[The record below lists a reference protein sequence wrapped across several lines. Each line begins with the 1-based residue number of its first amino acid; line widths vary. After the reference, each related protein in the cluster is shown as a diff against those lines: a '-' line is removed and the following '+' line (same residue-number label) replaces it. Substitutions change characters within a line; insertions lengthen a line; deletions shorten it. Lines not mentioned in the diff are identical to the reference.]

1 MTSQSTLKRHQHRHT
16 WYTAHVFYRCDI
28 RSRRPR
34 KFHTFEEVY
43 FLVSGVTSSEAL
55 QKAKKLAKRKEHSYK
70 NMYGQAVSWRMAK
83 FVGIQET
90 TDQKFKDGA
99 EVHFRFLK
107 GLKSRAN
114 KKL

>member
-1 MTSQSTLKRHQHRHT
+1 M
-16 WYTAHVFYRCDI
+16 FYRSDI
-28 RSRRPR
+28 RSTRPR

-43 FLVSGVTSSEAL
+43 FLVSGVTSSEVL

-70 NMYGQAVSWRMAK
+70 NMYGEAVSWRLAK

-99 EVHFRFLK
+99 EVYLRFLK

-114 KKL
+114 KKI

>member
-1 MTSQSTLKRHQHRHT
+1 MTLQSKAKSKHRHHT
-16 WYTAHVFYRCDI
+16 WYTAHVFYRSDI
-28 RSRRPR
+28 RSTRPR

-70 NMYGQAVSWRMAK
+70 NTKGESVSWRMAR

-90 TDQKFKDGA
+90 TDRNSKMVPKFTFDFSK
-99 EVHFRFLK
+99 V
-107 GLKSRAN
+107 
-114 KKL
+114 

>member
-1 MTSQSTLKRHQHRHT
+1 
-16 WYTAHVFYRCDI
+16 VFYRSDI
-28 RSRRPR
+28 HSRRSR

-55 QKAKKLAKRKEHSYK
+55 QKAKKLAKQKEHSYK
-70 NMYGQAVSWRMAK
+70 NMYGETVSWRLAK

-99 EVHFRFLK
+99 EVYFRFLK

-114 KKL
+114 KKI

>member
-1 MTSQSTLKRHQHRHT
+1 MTLQSKAKSKHRHHT
-16 WYTAHVFYRCDI
+16 WYTAHVFYRSDI
-28 RSRRPR
+28 RSTRPR

-43 FLVSGVTSSEAL
+43 FLVSGVTSSEVL

-70 NMYGQAVSWRMAK
+70 NMYGEAVSWRLAK

-99 EVHFRFLK
+99 EVYLRFLK

-114 KKL
+114 KKI

>member
-1 MTSQSTLKRHQHRHT
+1 MTLQSKAKSKHRHHT
-16 WYTAHVFYRCDI
+16 WYTAHVFYRSDI
-28 RSRRPR
+28 RSTRPR

-70 NMYGQAVSWRMAK
+70 NTYGESVSWRMAR

-90 TDQKFKDGA
+90 TDRNSKMVPKFTFDFSK
-99 EVHFRFLK
+99 V
-107 GLKSRAN
+107 
-114 KKL
+114 

>member
-1 MTSQSTLKRHQHRHT
+1 MTLQSKAKSKHRHHT
-16 WYTAHVFYRCDI
+16 WYTAHVFYRSDI
-28 RSRRPR
+28 RSTRPR

-70 NMYGQAVSWRMAK
+70 NMYGEAVSWRLAK

-99 EVHFRFLK
+99 EVYLRFLK

-114 KKL
+114 KKI